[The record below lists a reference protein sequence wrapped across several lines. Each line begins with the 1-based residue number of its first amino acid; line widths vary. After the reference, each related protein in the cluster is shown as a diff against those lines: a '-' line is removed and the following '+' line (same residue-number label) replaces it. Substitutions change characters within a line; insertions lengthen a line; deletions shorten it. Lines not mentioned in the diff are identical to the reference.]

1 MKIWQ
6 IKTIVATVAAVVL
19 FVLLMIII
27 LWEQGIIKPTTDSG
41 DLSQFLDLTEDE
53 FLELFHLPQIK
64 DPKEKMK
71 RVRALKEHQ
80 QAVLENN
87 KSLWAT
93 FVKYLDISVLFVKYN
108 DPATNSLLAIQKKI
122 LSKHPDSSDAVP
134 YLSLFVYVLK
144 LCFLNLSSAV
154 SIKRQ

>member
-1 MKIWQ
+1 M
-6 IKTIVATVAAVVL
+6 VVLSAVVL
-19 FVLLMIII
+19 
-27 LWEQGIIKPTTDSG
+27 WQQGYLKITTGTETTNDE
-41 DLSQFLDLTEDE
+41 DMNQFLDLTEDE
-53 FLELFHLPQIK
+53 FLEIFHLPHVD
-64 DPKEKMK
+64 DPEEKMK
-71 RVRALKEHQ
+71 RIQALKEHQ

-122 LSKHPDSSDAVP
+122 LSKHPDASDAVP